1 MAVLLVEDDPMV
13 RLTLADF
20 FEAAGC
26 DFLEASN
33 AEDAMT
39 ILGDPS
45 QPIDILVTD
54 LNLGPGDNGLALAIK
69 ARQRR
74 PELQVVYET
83 GSPEMLASRAL
94 ASWEQVF
101 YKPFDPMTLAATVS
115 ALSQPRRSGQSAHRP
130 LVESTVASSL

>member
-1 MAVLLVEDDPMV
+1 MAMLLVEDDVMV

-26 DFLEASN
+26 DFREASN

-54 LNLGPGDNGLALAIK
+54 LDLGPGDNGLALATR

-74 PELQVVYET
+74 PELLVVYET
-83 GSPEMLASRAL
+83 GSLEILAGHTL
-94 ASWEQVF
+94 APWEQVF
-101 YKPFDPMTLAATVS
+101 CKPFDPMTLAATVKAMS
-115 ALSQPRRSGQSAHRP
+115 LPRRLPALGNEDRG
-130 LVESTVASSL
+130 V

>member
-1 MAVLLVEDDPMV
+1 MAVLLVEDDTVV

-33 AEDAMT
+33 ADDAMT

-54 LNLGPGDNGLALAIK
+54 LDLGPGDNGLALAAR
-69 ARQRR
+69 ARQRW
-74 PELQVVYET
+74 PELLVIYET
-83 GSPEMLASRAL
+83 GSLEMLAGRAL
-94 ASWEQVF
+94 APGSRS
-101 YKPFDPMTLAATVS
+101 S
-115 ALSQPRRSGQSAHRP
+115 ASPSIPWPWRP
-130 LVESTVASSL
+130 W